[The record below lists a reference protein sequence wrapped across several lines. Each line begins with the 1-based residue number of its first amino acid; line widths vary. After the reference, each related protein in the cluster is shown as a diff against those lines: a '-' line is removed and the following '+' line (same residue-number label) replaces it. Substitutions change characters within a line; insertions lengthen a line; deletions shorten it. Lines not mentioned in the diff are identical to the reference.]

1 MILSLNLNADLSLKD
16 FREAARLAESVGYFR
31 IWIGESISYGHSFSF
46 LAMAAEETR
55 RIQIGAGILS
65 PQLNRCHHIIR
76 AFQTLQEVYGERFAV
91 ALAPGDLN
99 EVQSAGANSAKPVE
113 TVLQC
118 VKELK
123 KRRDEKKW
131 KLPVYVGASGP
142 RLIAEGSMVADG
154 VLLNYVHPEFVDWA
168 MHQMKRKTFVA
179 AYGPALLLPD
189 PVNEPLLRE
198 AATMVIAGA
207 NEVFLSEFSLTTQA
221 GRARE
226 VLARKHSKTDLRLSL
241 DRFVLAG
248 NLTEMKAMLEKL
260 FDKGV
265 DEVILATPMCRN
277 LPSVKTLGATLIA

>member
-1 MILSLNLNADLSLKD
+1 VILSLNLNADLSLKD
-16 FREAARLAESVGYFR
+16 FREAARLAESAGYFR

-65 PQLNRCHHIIR
+65 PQLNRCHHIVR

-91 ALAPGDLN
+91 ALAPGDIN
-99 EVQSAGANSAKPVE
+99 EVQSAGANSAKPIE

-142 RLIAEGSMVADG
+142 RLISEGSMLADG
-154 VLLNYVHPEFVDWA
+154 VLLNYIHPEFVDWA
-168 MHQMKRKTFVA
+168 IHQMKRKTFAA

-198 AATMVIAGA
+198 AATTVITGA
-207 NEVFLSEFSLTTQA
+207 NEVFLREFSLTSQA
-221 GRARE
+221 ERARE
-226 VLARKHSKTDLRLSL
+226 ILASKHSKTDLRLSL
-241 DRFVLAG
+241 ERFVLAG
-248 NLTEMKAMLEKL
+248 KLTEMKAMLEKL

-265 DEVILATPMCRN
+265 DEIILATPMCRN
-277 LPSVKTLGATLIA
+277 LASVKTLAGALIV